1 MESKNQGMPFEVRPD
16 PTLQQFVDMANTMK
30 LNIGITLNIGGSVI
44 TGTIIAFDEYFD
56 ILGAQLKDALERM
69 GGKPIEG
76 TLFSSKDDTDENEAD
91 NDFIA
96 TRFIHLKGA
105 HIMDAAGNRLPSGDG
120 VLWRGRLSEVIG
132 FTLGNFERR

>member
-1 MESKNQGMPFEVRPD
+1 MESKNQDMPFEVRPD

-30 LNIGITLNIGGSVI
+30 LSMGMTLNIGGNVI
-44 TGTIIAFDEYFD
+44 TGTLIGIDEYFEM
-56 ILGAQLKDALERM
+56 LGAQLKDALERM
-69 GGKPIEG
+69 SGESLDEAP
-76 TLFSSKDDTDENEAD
+76 FSRKDDTDEDESD

-120 VLWRGRLSEVIG
+120 ILWRGRLSEVTG
-132 FTLGNFERR
+132 FVFGHIEKK